1 MEKIK
6 KIAKKVAEITV
17 YVVFAVMFICGV
29 CFIADQLNIVSQ
41 KVYADTPNEI
51 SLPSV
56 SSAPRIDYT
65 RVYAYGKYYVV
76 FYSCDNSYG
85 ISDIEVI
92 GPMN

>member
-6 KIAKKVAEITV
+6 KTAKKVTEITL
-17 YVVFAVMFICGV
+17 YVVFAIMFICGV

-41 KVYADTPNEI
+41 KVYADTPKEI
-51 SLPSV
+51 TLPSV
-56 SSAPRIDYT
+56 SSSPRIDYT
-65 RVYAYGKYYVV
+65 KVYAYGKYYIV

-92 GPMN
+92 GPVN